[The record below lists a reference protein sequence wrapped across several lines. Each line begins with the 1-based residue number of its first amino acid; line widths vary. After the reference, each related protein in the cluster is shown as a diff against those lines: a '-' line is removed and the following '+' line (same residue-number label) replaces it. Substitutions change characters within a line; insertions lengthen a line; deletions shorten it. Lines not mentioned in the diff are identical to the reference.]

1 MFTALNCTNCEFNIY
16 IYGWYCV
23 QCCVPEYSFAFLGTL
38 QGVNKIAN
46 SILGMAIVNML
57 PLKAVKMHL

>member
-1 MFTALNCTNCEFNIY
+1 M
-16 IYGWYCV
+16 
-23 QCCVPEYSFAFLGTL
+23 PEYSFAFLGTQ
-38 QGVNKIAN
+38 QGVDKIAN